1 MVTLCK
7 YTIFLL
13 DFKTIYPEIIVI
25 VMIEV
30 TATKNTR
37 NWMGAPKVRA
47 REKTLKNQ
55 TAEGIKLINDF
66 GTQYRAEEEINARN
80 RREKKHGGDM
90 PWIVPEVYPES
101 ADFSN
106 DFNADFGW

>member
-7 YTIFLL
+7 YTIFFFF
-13 DFKTIYPEIIVI
+13 FKTIYPEIIVI

-55 TAEGIKLINDF
+55 TDEGIKLINDF
-66 GTQYRAEEEINARN
+66 GTQYRTEEEINARN